1 MRSLRAVA
9 VPDQRD
15 VETGAGKGPDACE
28 RDAGLAGTAER
39 GAPDGDRDHAAL
51 TDRRSGQRERAR
63 DGACGDGAVHARDRT
78 RAGAG
83 HDARFEPARDGRPNG
98 NREHDATV
106 HKAGAQA
113 YKESVAKSATVDSSK
128 HSFDPGALADR
139 QLTLDRDRTKR
150 FPDLF
155 VRKLQRM
162 SASPLAY
169 LRGAAPLF
177 FEILA
182 AHPDLAEGPGGEG
195 WIVGDM
201 HLENIGAYRPDPLGV
216 AEPASSRG
224 ASPKKRVVKFDLN
237 DFDDAI
243 IGPWRLD
250 VLRVATSLL
259 LGGRELGAS
268 GLVALD
274 LCDRL
279 LEAWARSAFDG
290 APVPE
295 APAPVAALVE
305 QVRARSKTALLDA
318 RTEVVGGKRRFV
330 RGPRY
335 AELPAEVVHAVPAAF
350 EQYIAGLPEEDK
362 PHKGSVEIVDC
373 ALRIAGTGSLGGLRI
388 GVLVKGKGG
397 LDGGWIFDM
406 KEQGDPS
413 ASTILGVP
421 SMVPAER
428 VCTAFHA
435 CVQGAPRMMGHTV
448 LRGSGGAS
456 KLSMFVRKLSPQE
469 DKLNLRRLKG
479 ADLPAL
485 AAAMGAVLGTAH
497 ARAAT
502 KAPKRWAA
510 SDLATIRTHAISLAG
525 IHEAIYLELC
535 ERMRTLLPKT

>member
-1 MRSLRAVA
+1 VA
-9 VPDQRD
+9 K
-15 VETGAGKGPDACE
+15 TA
-28 RDAGLAGTAER
+28 TAEAIK
-39 GAPDGDRDHAAL
+39 GK
-51 TDRRSGQRERAR
+51 TDML
-63 DGACGDGAVHARDRT
+63 
-78 RAGAG
+78 
-83 HDARFEPARDGRPNG
+83 
-98 NREHDATV
+98 
-106 HKAGAQA
+106 
-113 YKESVAKSATVDSSK
+113 
-128 HSFDPGALADR
+128 DPGALADR
-139 QLTLDRDRTKR
+139 QLLLDRDRTKR

-162 SASPLAY
+162 SSSPLAY

-177 FEILA
+177 FELLHA
-182 AHPDLAEGPGGEG
+182 RPELAEGPAGEG

-201 HLENIGAYRPDPLGV
+201 HLENVGAYRPDPLGA
-216 AEPASSRG
+216 AEPTSSRE
-224 ASPKKRVVKFDLN
+224 ASAKTKRVVTFNLN

-279 LEAWARSAFDG
+279 LDAWARSAFDG

-295 APAPVAALVE
+295 APAPVLALIE
-305 QVRARSKTALLDA
+305 QVRARSKSALLDA
-318 RTEVVGGKRRFV
+318 RTTVTAGKRHFV

-335 AELPAEVVHAVPAAF
+335 ADLPADVVDGVPAAF
-350 EQYIAGLPEEDK
+350 EAYVAGLPDEDR
-362 PHKGSVEIVDC
+362 PHKGSLEIVDC

-388 GVLVKGKGG
+388 AVLVKGKGG
-397 LDGGWIFDM
+397 PEGGWIFDM
-406 KEQGDPS
+406 KEQGEPS
-413 ASTILGVP
+413 ASIILGAP
-421 SMVPAER
+421 AIVPAER
-428 VCTAFHA
+428 VVTAFKA
-435 CVQGAPRMMGHTV
+435 CVQGAPRMLGSTTI
-448 LRGSGGAS
+448 RGAGGKE

-485 AAAMGAVLGTAH
+485 ATALGAILGTAH

-510 SDLATIRTHAISLAG
+510 ADLAVIRAHAITLAG
-525 IHEAIYLELC
+525 IHEAVYLDLC
-535 ERMRTLLPKT
+535 ERMRTLLPKA

>member
-1 MRSLRAVA
+1 VSKTATADVKDKAVKLQSLEPGV
-9 VPDQRD
+9 
-15 VETGAGKGPDACE
+15 
-28 RDAGLAGTAER
+28 LA
-39 GAPDGDRDHAAL
+39 DLQL
-51 TDRRSGQRERAR
+51 TFDRER
-63 DGACGDGAVHARDRT
+63 T
-78 RAGAG
+78 
-83 HDARFEPARDGRPNG
+83 N
-98 NREHDATV
+98 
-106 HKAGAQA
+106 
-113 YKESVAKSATVDSSK
+113 
-128 HSFDPGALADR
+128 
-139 QLTLDRDRTKR
+139 R

-155 VRKLQRM
+155 IRKLQRM
-162 SASPLAY
+162 STSPLAY

-177 FEILA
+177 FELLRA
-182 AHPDLAEGPGGEG
+182 RPDLAEGPGGEG

-216 AEPASSRG
+216 AEPTSTKDM
-224 ASPKKRVVKFDLN
+224 KKQRVVTFNLN

-279 LEAWARSAFDG
+279 LDAWARSAFDG
-290 APVPE
+290 APQPD
-295 APAPVAALVE
+295 APAPVAALIE

-318 RTEVVGGKRRFV
+318 RTAVTAGKRHFV

-335 AELPAEVVHAVPAAF
+335 AELPPEVVAAVPDAFAA
-350 EQYIAGLPEEDK
+350 YVAGLPEEDV
-362 PHKGSVEIVDC
+362 PQKGSLEIVDA

-388 GVLVKGKGG
+388 AVLVKGKGG
-397 LDGGWIFDM
+397 PDGGWIFDM

-413 ASTILGVP
+413 ASVILGAP
-421 SMVPAER
+421 AIVPADR
-428 VCTAFHA
+428 VVTAFRA
-435 CVQGAPRMMGHTV
+435 CVAGAPRM
-448 LRGSGGAS
+448 LGSTFICGPGGKD

-469 DKLNLRRLKG
+469 DTLNLRRLKG

-485 AAAMGAVLGTAH
+485 ATSLGAALGTAH

-510 SDLATIRTHAISLAG
+510 ADLATIRRHAISLAG
-525 IHEAIYLELC
+525 IHEAIYYELC
-535 ERMRTLLPKT
+535 ERMRTLLPKV

>member
-1 MRSLRAVA
+1 MA
-9 VPDQRD
+9 
-15 VETGAGKGPDACE
+15 K
-28 RDAGLAGTAER
+28 TAT
-39 GAPDGDRDHAAL
+39 AAAL
-51 TDRRSGQRERAR
+51 
-63 DGACGDGAVHARDRT
+63 
-78 RAGAG
+78 
-83 HDARFEPARDGRPNG
+83 
-98 NREHDATV
+98 
-106 HKAGAQA
+106 
-113 YKESVAKSATVDSSK
+113 DSL
-128 HSFDPGALADR
+128 DPGALADR
-139 QLTLDRDRTKR
+139 QLQLDRERTKR

-177 FEILA
+177 FELLQA
-182 AHPDLAEGPGGEG
+182 RPDLSEGPGGEG

-201 HLENIGAYRPDPLGV
+201 HLENVGAYRPDPLGM
-216 AEPASSRG
+216 AEPTSTPSGASS
-224 ASPKKRVVKFDLN
+224 AKNKRAVTFGLN

-279 LEAWARSAFDG
+279 LDAWARSAFDG
-290 APVPE
+290 APVPDP
-295 APAPVAALVE
+295 PAPVAALVE
-305 QVRARSKTALLDA
+305 QVRARSKTALLEA
-318 RTEVVGGKRRFV
+318 RTAVTGGKRHFV

-335 AELPAEVVHAVPAAF
+335 AELPPDIVSAVPGAF
-350 EQYIAGLPEEDK
+350 EAYIAGLPEEDK
-362 PHKGSVEIVDC
+362 PHKGSLDIVDC

-397 LDGGWIFDM
+397 ADGGWIFDM

-413 ASTILGVP
+413 ASTILGTP

-428 VCTAFHA
+428 VTTAFRA
-435 CVQGAPRMMGHTV
+435 CVAGAPRMMGSTV
-448 LRGSGGAS
+448 IRGTTGTS

-485 AAAMGAVLGTAH
+485 ATALGALLGTAH
-497 ARAAT
+497 ARGAT

-510 SDLATIRTHAISLAG
+510 ADLATVRTHAITLAG
-525 IHEAIYLELC
+525 IHEAVYLALC
-535 ERMRTLLPKT
+535 ERMRPLLPKT